1 MSDGHSGG
9 QGGDGSWG
17 YGTTDPYSSSDPYAS
32 SDPYSSSDPYGTSD
46 PYGSSGA
53 DPSGSGSASDPYGT
67 YDPYATTSSAAGA
80 EDQLASP
87 GFGPEFGGSPVAAP
101 AYATPAYG
109 APASSMA
116 GYGVPAYAV
125 APPTAGSAI
134 AALVLG
140 ILSLTMCQ
148 GIAGPV
154 GLVFSIIAMRQT
166 APGTVPVQGG
176 RGLAIAGLVTS
187 ILGTL
192 VLAFWIVY
200 IVIMVVFVAT
210 VPTDY

>member
-17 YGTTDPYSSSDPYAS
+17 YGT
-32 SDPYSSSDPYGTSD
+32 SDPYSSYGSSD
-46 PYGSSGA
+46 PYGSTSAGA
-53 DPSGSGSASDPYGT
+53 TSSAPDLYGA
-67 YDPYATTSSAAGA
+67 YDPYAPTSSAAGG

-101 AYATPAYG
+101 ADAAYAPPAYAT
-109 APASSMA
+109 A
-116 GYGVPAYAV
+116 GYGAAGYGMPAYAV

-140 ILSLTMCQ
+140 ILSLTLCQ
-148 GIAGPV
+148 GIVGPV
-154 GLVFSIIAMRQT
+154 GLIFSIIAMRRT
-166 APGTVPVQGG
+166 APGAVPVQGG

-192 VLAFWIVY
+192 LLAFWIVY
-200 IVIMVVFVAT
+200 IVLMFVLVAT